1 MLCWF
6 LLAWCKLYE
15 NFRCSNIVYLIWW
28 IPSWWQQRCYPICYH
43 LGPAWFAQY
52 WWNWS
57 RYCVIY
63 PFFFCHHLFY
73 EFTYKWYTFC
83 MGEDMECCHKTVEV
97 FNCSTNS
104 TNQLTMPWI
113 NNALIWTGK
122 HWDKEHI
129 LAVKRHL
136 AGLCHCLPRGW
147 RHFGQMQYY
156 FLGSNSLLFFILPL
170 QGLRV

>member
-1 MLCWF
+1 MNSF
-6 LLAWCKLYE
+6 LMTATLL
-15 NFRCSNIVYLIWW
+15 SNLL
-28 IPSWWQQRCYPICYH
+28 PSWPHLIRPILMELIQVLC
-43 LGPAWFAQY
+43 
-52 WWNWS
+52 NIS
-57 RYCVIY
+57 V
-63 PFFFCHHLFY
+63 FFCHHLFY

-147 RHFGQMQYY
+147 WHFGQMQYY